1 MREGVKKK
9 KKKGGYER
17 EISGRSGGG
26 GIQIKINRQHH
37 FPGLTRRVLEEG
49 GNADLVFV
57 ASTH

>member
-9 KKKGGYER
+9 KKGRIR
-17 EISGRSGGG
+17 EGNIREEWGGG

>member
-9 KKKGGYER
+9 KKKGRIR
-17 EISGRSGGG
+17 EGNIREEWGG